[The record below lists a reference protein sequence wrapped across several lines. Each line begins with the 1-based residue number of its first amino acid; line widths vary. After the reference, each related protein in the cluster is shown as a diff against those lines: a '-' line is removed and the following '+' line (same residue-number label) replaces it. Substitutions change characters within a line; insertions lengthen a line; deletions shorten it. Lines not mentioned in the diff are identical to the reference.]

1 MKTYFFSLLLLFGT
15 SLLTAQIV
23 ISGTIKDKTSGEAL
37 IGANIY
43 ALNHQKGS
51 VTNTYGFYSLSIPTA
66 DTLVISYVGYETKQ
80 IFVNTSKMLSIELPT
95 SLLPEIEITATANQP
110 VEEKIGKVNISVA
123 ELKQLPVI
131 LGETDII
138 KALALTPGISTGTE
152 GTAGLFVRGGT
163 PDQNLILLDGATV
176 YNASHL
182 FGFLSVFNPEA
193 VKDVTLLKGAF
204 PAEYGGRLSSV
215 VDVRMKD
222 GNKKEK
228 KRQYKLGLIS
238 SSWLSEGPLNS
249 KTSYMFGLRTSYL
262 GLIGL
267 PSYISFAAKDIGQ
280 AVTYW
285 MYDTN
290 FKLHH
295 QLNDKEQLF
304 YSFYAGND
312 ILPIREKSDGIKN
325 KVNLNWGNITSSIR
339 YTNAI
344 NSKLYA
350 TATLAYNYFNYR
362 LKATS
367 KSTNTDDGL
376 LNRSALRDIATRYKL
391 SWYTGANQT
400 IDIGGE
406 LIQHGYKPGNVKTFT
421 NGELDRASGE
431 SISAFSY
438 ALYINDKINLSR
450 WLTLNLGLRWSNYQ
464 VEKQGYHYL
473 EPRLSLAIN
482 PSSTSSVKFSYSA
495 MNQFVHLLT
504 ASGGGLPN
512 DIWVPTTAA
521 VPPQRAKQYSV
532 GFSQDIAN
540 QAWNVTIESYYKKMN
555 QLIDF
560 QSGAS
565 IVFNSDSDWQ
575 SLIEQDGEGI
585 TYGGEFFLK
594 KNKGRL
600 TGWLGY
606 TLSWNDRRFQNI
618 NQNQWFPAKYDRRHD
633 FELTANYKISDK
645 WQFASNFVYNTG
657 FVITA
662 PVALLDPRQ
671 PIFTTRNNKRA
682 PDYLRLDLGF
692 TLNKKN
698 AKGNEV
704 QWNFSLYNAFGRR
717 NPFFVEYRSEF
728 TGEIDNNGFC
738 CVDEGVRGTVRQ
750 GTAFSLLPSF
760 SYTVKF

>member
-1 MKTYFFSLLLLFGT
+1 MKIYFSLLLVCLSST
-15 SLLTAQIV
+15 LVAQIV
-23 ISGTIKDKTSGEAL
+23 LSGTIKDKASGEVL

-43 ALNHQKGS
+43 ALGNQKGS
-51 VTNTYGFYSLSIPTA
+51 VTNVYGFYSLTIPAA
-66 DTLVISYVGYETKQ
+66 DTLVISYVGYETKR
-80 IFVNTSKMLSIELPT
+80 IFINASKTLSIELPT
-95 SLLPEIEITATANQP
+95 ALLQEIEITATANQP

-123 ELKQLPVI
+123 ELKRLPII

-138 KALALTPGISTGTE
+138 KSLALTPGISIGTE
-152 GTAGLFVRGGT
+152 GTTGLLVRGGT
-163 PDQNLILLDGATV
+163 PDQNLVLLDGATV
-176 YNASHL
+176 YNISHL
-182 FGFLSVFNPEA
+182 FGFLSVFNPDA
-193 VKDVTLLKGAF
+193 VKEVTLLKGAF

-238 SSWLSEGPLNS
+238 SSWFSEGPLNA
-249 KTSYMFGLRTSYL
+249 KTSYMFSARTSYL

-267 PSYISFAAKDIGQ
+267 PSYISFAAKDEGQ

-312 ILPIREKSDGIKN
+312 ILPAIEKIAGIKN

-350 TATLAYNYFNYR
+350 TATLAFNYFNYR
-362 LKATS
+362 LKVTS
-367 KSTNTDDGL
+367 KSASTDDGL
-376 LNRSALRDIATRYKL
+376 LNRSSLRDVATRYKL

-406 LIQHGYKPGNVKTFT
+406 LIQHSYKPGNVKTFT
-421 NGELDRASGE
+421 DGKVDRSSGE
-431 SISAFSY
+431 TIQALSY

-450 WLTLNLGLRWSNYQ
+450 WLSLNLGLRWSNYQ
-464 VEKQGYHYL
+464 VEKRGYHYL

-482 PSSTSSVKFSYSA
+482 PSNSSSVKFGYSA

-521 VPPQRAKQYSV
+521 VPPQRSKQYSI
-532 GFSQDIAN
+532 GYSQDLAN
-540 QAWNVTIESYYKKMN
+540 QAWNLTIESYYKKMS

-575 SLIEQDGEGI
+575 ELIEQNGEGI

-606 TLSWNDRRFQNI
+606 TLSWNDRLFQNI

-633 FELTANYKISDK
+633 FELTANYKISDR
-645 WQFASNFVYNTG
+645 WQFSSNFVYNTG
-657 FVITA
+657 FVVTL
-662 PVALLDPRQ
+662 PVALIEPYQ
-671 PIFTTRNNKRA
+671 PVFTTRNNKRA
-682 PDYLRLDLGF
+682 PDYLRLDVGF

-698 AKGNEV
+698 SKGNEV

-717 NPFFVEYRSEF
+717 NPFFVEYRSAYFAEF
-728 TGEIDNNGFC
+728 DNTSITPFN
-738 CVDEGVRGTVRQ
+738 EGVRGTVRQ

-760 SYTVKF
+760 SYSVKF

>member
-1 MKTYFFSLLLLFGT
+1 MKIYFSLLFVGLS

-23 ISGTIKDKTSGEAL
+23 LSGTITDKANGEAL

-43 ALNHQKGS
+43 ALSHQKGS
-51 VTNTYGFYSLSIPTA
+51 TTNTYGFYSLTIPVT
-66 DTLVISYVGYETKQ
+66 DTLVVSYVGYESKR
-80 IFVNTSKMLSIELPT
+80 IFVNTSKSLSIELTT

-123 ELKQLPVI
+123 ELKRLPVI

-138 KALALTPGISTGTE
+138 KSLALTPGISTGTE

-163 PDQNLILLDGATV
+163 PDQNLVLLDGATV
-176 YNASHL
+176 YNISHL
-182 FGFLSVFNPEA
+182 FGFLSVFNPET

-238 SSWLSEGPLNS
+238 SSWLSEGPLNN
-249 KTSYMFGLRTSYL
+249 KTSYMFGIRTSYL

-267 PSYISFAAKDIGQ
+267 PSYIGFAAKDEGA

-312 ILPIREKSDGIKN
+312 IIPVREKSDGINN
-325 KVNLNWGNITSSIR
+325 KINLNWGNITSSIR

-350 TATLAYNYFNYR
+350 SATLAFNYFNYR
-362 LKATS
+362 LRVAT
-367 KSTNTDDGL
+367 KSANTDDGL
-376 LNRSALRDIATRYKL
+376 LNRSTLRDFASRYKL

-406 LIQHGYKPGNVKTFT
+406 LIQHGYRPGNVKLFT
-421 NGELDRASGE
+421 DGEVDRSSGQ
-431 SISAFSY
+431 SIQALSY
-438 ALYINDKINLSR
+438 ALYINDKISLSR
-450 WLTLNLGLRWSNYQ
+450 WLSLNLGLRWSNYH

-482 PSSTSSVKFSYSA
+482 PSNNSSIKFGYSE
-495 MNQFVHLLT
+495 MNQFIHLLT

-521 VPPQRAKQYSV
+521 VPPQRSKQYSV
-532 GFSQDIAN
+532 GYSQDIAN

-555 QLIDF
+555 QLIDY
-560 QSGAS
+560 QSGES
-565 IVFNSDSDWQ
+565 IVFNTNNDWQ
-575 SLIEQDGEGI
+575 QLIEQNGTGI

-594 KNKGRL
+594 KNKGYL
-600 TGWLGY
+600 TGWIGY

-633 FELTANYKISDK
+633 FELTANYKISDR
-645 WQFASNFVYNTG
+645 WQFSGNFVYNTG
-657 FVITA
+657 YVVTL
-662 PVALLDPRQ
+662 PVALLEPYQ
-671 PIFTTRNNKRA
+671 PIFTARNNERT
-682 PDYLRLDLGF
+682 PDYLRLDVGF

-698 AKGNEV
+698 SRGSDV
-704 QWNFSLYNAFGRR
+704 QWNFSLYNALGRK
-717 NPFFVEYRSEF
+717 NPFFVEYKSQFIIE
-728 TGEIDNNGFC
+728 TANNAPC
-738 CVDEGVRGTVRQ
+738 CSSQGIRGTVRQ

-760 SYTVKF
+760 SYAVKF